1 MTATLTRLL
10 ARLLGRLPIGWLQL
24 IHKPGRFA
32 AAVAG
37 VAFANLLVLMQLGFL
52 GALTGSIGLPY
63 RALEADILIQSSDAN
78 TLQDGSP
85 VPRARMLQAMA
96 VPGIASATTVH
107 VGRLDWRQPDGS
119 TVNLDVFGIDPGV
132 PSLRLPEVD
141 AARPLLAAGSFALV
155 DRATRGLDPMVRAR
169 LEAGGAQRFEA
180 NGHGVTVTGT
190 FAIGGGFGADGF
202 LVVSDQ
208 TFLRLFRNR
217 SAGGPNLMLLR
228 VTPGQNIAALVA
240 RVRTALPARDA
251 VVRSVPEAA
260 AADTTFQ
267 TTRRPVGIIFGFGVA
282 IGVLVGGIIVY
293 QVLSTDVADHLRE
306 YATFKAMGFGRGT
319 FLSIVL
325 EEAMIL
331 ALAGVVPGAVAA
343 AALYAGISLLT
354 GLPLALDAMRL
365 GSVFVGTVVLC
376 LVSGT
381 LATRRLARADPA
393 ELF

>member
-1 MTATLTRLL
+1 MTAALTRIF

-52 GALTGSIGLPY
+52 GALTGSISLPY

-85 VPRARMLQAMA
+85 LPRARMLEALA
-96 VPGIASATTVH
+96 VLGIASATTVH

-119 TVNLDVFGIDPGV
+119 NVNLDVLGINPGL
-132 PSLRLPEVD
+132 SALRLPEVE
-141 AARPLLAAGSFALV
+141 AARPLLAVGSFALV
-155 DRATRGLDPMVRAR
+155 DRATRGLDPVLRAR
-169 LEAGGAQRFEA
+169 LEAGGTQRFEA

-217 SAGGPNLMLLR
+217 SPGAPNLVLLR
-228 VTPGQNIAALVA
+228 ATPGEDITALVGRVSAALPTGDV
-240 RVRTALPARDA
+240 
-251 VVRSVPEAA
+251 VVRSVMEAA

-306 YATFKAMGFGRGT
+306 YATFKAMGYGRGT

-325 EEAMIL
+325 EEATIL
-331 ALAGVVPGAVAA
+331 ALAGVLPGALAA
-343 AALYAGISLLT
+343 ASLYAGISAMT
-354 GLPLALDAMRL
+354 GLPLTLEAPRL
-365 GSVFVGTVVLC
+365 ASVFVGTVLLC
-376 LVSGT
+376 LLSGT

>member
-1 MTATLTRLL
+1 MTAVLTRLL
-10 ARLLGRLPIGWLQL
+10 ERLLGRLPIGWLQL
-24 IHKPGRFA
+24 VHKPGRFA

-52 GALTGSIGLPY
+52 GALTGSISLPY
-63 RALEADILIQSSDAN
+63 RALEADILVQSSDAN
-78 TLQDGSP
+78 TLQDGTP
-85 VPRARMLQAMA
+85 LPRARMLEALA
-96 VPGIASATTVH
+96 VPGVASATTVY

-119 TVNLDVFGIDPGV
+119 NVNLDVLGIDPGI
-132 PSLRLPEVD
+132 PALRLPEVE

-155 DRATRGLDPMVRAR
+155 DRATRGLDPVLRGR
-169 LEAGGAQRFEA
+169 LEAGGTQRFEA

-190 FAIGGGFGADGF
+190 FSIGGGFGADGF
-202 LVVSDQ
+202 MVVSDQ

-217 SAGGPNLMLLR
+217 SPGAPNLVLLR
-228 VTPGQNIAALVA
+228 AAPGEDIAALVA
-240 RVRTALPARDA
+240 RVRAALPARDI
-251 VVRSVPEAA
+251 VVRSVMEAA

-306 YATFKAMGFGRGT
+306 YATFKAMGYGRGT
-319 FLSIVL
+319 FLAIVL

-331 ALAGVVPGAVAA
+331 ALAGVVPGALAA
-343 AALYAGISLLT
+343 AALYAGIAAMT
-354 GLPLALDAMRL
+354 GLPLTLGAPRL
-365 GSVFVGTVVLC
+365 ASVFVGTIVLC
-376 LVSGT
+376 LLSGT

>member
-63 RALEADILIQSSDAN
+63 RTLEADILILSSDAN

-85 VPRARMLQAMA
+85 VPRARMLEALA
-96 VPGIASATTVH
+96 VPGIASATTIH
-107 VGRLDWRQPDGS
+107 VSRLDWRQPDGS

-132 PSLRLPEVD
+132 PTLRLPEVE

-155 DRATRGLDPMVRAR
+155 DRATRGLDPVVRAR
-169 LEAGGAQRFEA
+169 LEAGGTQRFEA
-180 NGHGVTVTGT
+180 NSHGVTVTGT
-190 FAIGGGFGADGF
+190 FSIGGGFGADGF

-217 SAGGPNLMLLR
+217 SAGAPNLVLLR
-228 VTPGQNIAALVA
+228 AAPGEDVATLAA
-240 RVRTALPARDA
+240 RVRAALPARDV
-251 VVRSVPEAA
+251 VVRSLAEAV
-260 AADTTFQ
+260 AADTNFQ

-306 YATFKAMGFGRGT
+306 YATFKAMGFGRAT

-331 ALAGVVPGAVAA
+331 ALAGVVPGALAS
-343 AALYAGISLLT
+343 AALYAGISLMT

-365 GSVFVGTVVLC
+365 GSVLVGTVVLC